1 LQQRIEEVHRNRPT
15 SQMIVL
21 AHNRC
26 LLVDLYKRLTHSCRG
41 STVGYYLGGMKQAA
55 LQASE
60 SCQIV
65 LATYAMAAEAL
76 DIKSLEILVLATPK
90 TDIVQSVGRILRT
103 KHSQPL
109 IIDIVDL
116 HDTFQNQLRKRKAYY
131 RKCGYRILDE
141 KDTRKGK
148 GAVCVE
154 EEEEDD
160 DEVVGLEGME
170 FG

>member
-1 LQQRIEEVHRNRPT
+1 
-15 SQMIVL
+15 MIVL

-116 HDTFQNQLRKRKAYY
+116 HDTFQNQWRKRKAYY

-141 KDTRKGK
+141 KGKGK
-148 GAVCVE
+148 ATACLDE
-154 EEEEDD
+154 D

-170 FG
+170 LGGFKREEEEEEI